1 MSKPNYASLLAQI
14 AAETDP
20 TAKAAL
26 EAQCYQFP
34 EPLTAAEENLFNYVS
49 TDYLIGNPGQP
60 FVGDPMEVFN
70 DTLTIIG
77 FSYVLNHQS
86 TPANYPVPDGAI
98 GYFLQAPNTFTPN
111 YVDGSTDNFILWLT
125 EDPFNE
131 DAGAHIGA
139 VITLSSG
146 SNELKMTIT
155 SIGANN
161 FGNLDLYGVNFR
173 VQAHSAVG
181 LSYFENLSDND
192 TLNIRIESPGKN
204 SYIGTYYDDNGIIG

>member
-20 TAKAAL
+20 SAKAAL

-49 TDYLIGNPGQP
+49 TDYLIGNPGFP
-60 FVGDPMEVFN
+60 AFIS
-70 DTLTIIG
+70 DTITLVSPGLIG
-77 FSYVLNHQS
+77 QHQG
-86 TPANYPVPDGAI
+86 TPEGYPVPAGLL
-98 GYFLQAPNTFTPN
+98 GGFLESPNTFTPN

-125 EDPFNE
+125 EDPLNE

-139 VITLSSG
+139 IITLSSG

-155 SIGANN
+155 NILAVT
-161 FGNLDLYGVNFR
+161 FGNVDIYGVDFEIS
-173 VQAHSAVG
+173 AHNVVG
-181 LSYFENLSDND
+181 LSYFENLSYND
-192 TLNIRIESPGKN
+192 TLNIKIESTDKN
-204 SYIGTYYDDNGIIG
+204 SYIGTYYDDDGIIG